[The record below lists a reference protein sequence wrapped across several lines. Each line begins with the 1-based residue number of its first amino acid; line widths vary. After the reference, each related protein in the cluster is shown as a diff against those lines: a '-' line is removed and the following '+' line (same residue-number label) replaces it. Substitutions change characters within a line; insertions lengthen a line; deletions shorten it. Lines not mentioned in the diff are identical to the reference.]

1 MEKGIVIQLQ
11 EDAINGNVDIEEL
24 LRKAYLVAHKLDI
37 KDFKEWIKNEQNGYK
52 SGKVPDYRIIG
63 GKIRACNPVYGWIP
77 AVFEDDS
84 SKYFETFNVVS
95 SIANILYSYNASK
108 LDNKPVDFELP
119 PGYEQLLNSHTSGF
133 KTNHILNWALLLED
147 NGIKGDGLSFNNEEK
162 ESAENSSVVN
172 NYTNNF
178 YSAAKNTRIS
188 QGNSIEK
195 KKMNKYE
202 IKWSLRYKELYII
215 HEYKFGGILFN

>member
-77 AVFEDDS
+77 VVFEDDS

-108 LDNKPVDFELP
+108 LDNKPVDFILP
-119 PGYEQLLNSHTSGF
+119 PGYEQLLNNHKSGF
-133 KTNHILNWALLLED
+133 KTNYIFRTSTSEMMKIISAVQNHILNWALLLED
-147 NGIKGDGLSFNNEEK
+147 NGIKGDGLSFNNDEK
-162 ESAENSSVVN
+162 ESAKNASVVN

-178 YSAAKNTRIS
+178 YSAAKTTRIS
-188 QGNSIEK
+188 QENSIEK
-195 KKMNKYE
+195 KENE
-202 IKWSLRYKELYII
+202 
-215 HEYKFGGILFN
+215 

>member
-37 KDFKEWIKNEQNGYK
+37 KDFKEWIENEQNGYK
-52 SGKVPDYRIIG
+52 SGKVPNYRIIG
-63 GKIRACNPVYGWIP
+63 GKIMAYSPVYKWIP
-77 AVFEDDS
+77 VVFEDDS

-95 SIANILYSYNASK
+95 SIAAILYSYNASK
-108 LDNKPVDFELP
+108 LDNKPVDLILP
-119 PGYEQLLNSHTSGF
+119 PKYEYYLNSHTIGF
-133 KTNHILNWALLLED
+133 KTNYIFRTSTSEMMKIISAVQNHILNWALLLED

-162 ESAENSSVVN
+162 ESAKNSSVVN

-195 KKMNKYE
+195 KENE
-202 IKWSLRYKELYII
+202 
-215 HEYKFGGILFN
+215 

>member
-52 SGKVPDYRIIG
+52 SGKVPDHRIIG

-77 AVFEDDS
+77 VVFEDDS

-108 LDNKPVDFELP
+108 LDNKPVDLILP
-119 PGYEQLLNSHTSGF
+119 PEYEYYLNSHTIGF
-133 KTNHILNWALLLED
+133 KTNYIFRTSTSEMMKIISTVQNHILNWALLLED
-147 NGIKGDGLSFNNEEK
+147 NGIKGDGLSFNNGEK
-162 ESAENSSVVN
+162 EFAKNASVVN

-178 YSAAKNTRIS
+178 YSAAKNMRIS

-195 KKMNKYE
+195 KKMNEYE
-202 IKWSLRYKELYII
+202 IK
-215 HEYKFGGILFN
+215 